1 MEYNKIHSGDRWN
14 IHANF
19 SNWVRQKNA
28 DWKSKKKNYDIEKH
42 EVSKMFPSLFYIENY
57 V

>member
-42 EVSKMFPSLFYIENY
+42 QVSKMFPSLFYIENY